1 MQLLDRS
8 SLGRDYNAFKALYA
22 RLERALQFVVNG
34 ISHIESPLTTRPLPR
49 VQQLDRPISGS
60 GTESR
65 IFAGTAAKIAGHTCL
80 YQRAYDET
88 RRRPVYVPESL
99 STI

>member
-34 ISHIESPLTTRPLPR
+34 IPHIESSLTTRPLPR
-49 VQQLDRPISGS
+49 VQQLDRSISGS
-60 GTESR
+60 GTEPR
-65 IFAGTAAKIAGHTCL
+65 IFSGTAAKIARHTYL

-88 RRRPVYVPESL
+88 RRGLVYVSESL

>member
-34 ISHIESPLTTRPLPR
+34 
-49 VQQLDRPISGS
+49 
-60 GTESR
+60 TE
-65 IFAGTAAKIAGHTCL
+65 TCMGIP
-80 YQRAYDET
+80 DG
-88 RRRPVYVPESL
+88 
-99 STI
+99 